1 MKRLIVNADD
11 FGLTEKV
18 NQAIVEGHERGIITS
33 ASLMANGLAFDS
45 AVALARAH
53 PKLGVGVHLNLT
65 EGSPLS
71 SPSSILSLVDGG
83 GAFYAGPLA
92 VATKLTQRKISLT
105 DVERELRAQI
115 EMVLAAGVRA
125 THLDGHKHVHL
136 LPPIFDLVIKLAQ
149 EYRIQCVR
157 CPVECPVESFQLVRR
172 NSSAWLAVLKQH
184 VLSLVLSALASSQQ
198 RKLER
203 AGLAW
208 STHFYGISHTGFLD
222 ATSLEEILRR
232 LPDSTSEIMCHPGY
246 VDAALVRTPTRLLR
260 QRATEIEALTR
271 PEIKSVVTE
280 LGIELISYGDL
291 VGTVRERCGAV
302 RTVSRGRLVREGVV
316 RYERNFGW

>member
-45 AVALARAH
+45 AVALARAQ

-65 EGSPLS
+65 EGSPVS
-71 SPSSILSLVDGG
+71 GPSSIPSLVDGS
-83 GAFYAGPLA
+83 GAFYGGPLA
-92 VATKLTQRKISLT
+92 VATKIMQRKIGLA

-115 EMVLAAGVRA
+115 EKVLVAGVRA
-125 THLDGHKHVHL
+125 SHLDGHKHIHL
-136 LPPIFDLVIKLAQ
+136 LPPVFDLVIKLAR
-149 EYRIQCVR
+149 EYRIPCLR
-157 CPVECPVESFQLVRR
+157 CPVECRVDLIHLVRR

-184 VLSLVLSALASSQQ
+184 ALAWALSALASSQK

-208 STHFYGISHTGFLD
+208 TTHFYGITHTGFLD
-222 ATSLEEILRR
+222 AESLAEILRR
-232 LPDSTSEIMCHPGY
+232 LPNGTSEIMCHPGY
-246 VDAALVRTPTRLLR
+246 VDAALIRTPTRLLR
-260 QRATEIEALTR
+260 QRVTEIEAVTR
-271 PEIKSVVTE
+271 LEIKRLVTE

-291 VGTVRERCGAV
+291 VGTVREHCRAV
-302 RTVSRGRLVREGVV
+302 AARGRVRLVQEAAG
-316 RYERNFGW
+316 GSSL